1 MSLGVLK
8 QKKGCTTL
16 TYLHS
21 SKWQQGA
28 TLRHSYSS
36 LIDSLI
42 WFVLFL
48 HITTRNLAQLHFQGE
63 PRSQKKTPFHLHSE
77 NHFLWKISRL

>member
-1 MSLGVLK
+1 MSLSVLK

-16 TYLHS
+16 TYLHN

-48 HITTRNLAQLHFQGE
+48 DITTCNVAQVHIQGE
-63 PRSQKKTPFHLHSE
+63 HGS
-77 NHFLWKISRL
+77 